1 MSGTAGIPAPSGRRG
16 RQCSRMS
23 SSGGVFA
30 ILNLLTG
37 SVTLIPPARAGAVL
51 VIERPAPVLVW
62 PPSAAALVWPP
73 SAAALVWPPSAAG
86 FTAAA
91 A

>member
-1 MSGTAGIPAPSGRRG
+1 MSGTIGIPAPSGRRG
-16 RQCSRMS
+16 CQCSRMS

-30 ILNLLTG
+30 TLNLLTG
-37 SVTLIPPARAGAVL
+37 SVTLITPARTGAVL

-62 PPSAAALVWPP
+62 PPSAA
-73 SAAALVWPPSAAG
+73 G

>member
-23 SSGGVFA
+23 SSSGGVFA

-37 SVTLIPPARAGAVL
+37 SVTLIPPARG
-51 VIERPAPVLVW
+51 
-62 PPSAAALVWPP
+62 
-73 SAAALVWPPSAAG
+73 
-86 FTAAA
+86 
-91 A
+91 

>member
-23 SSGGVFA
+23 SSSGGVFA

-37 SVTLIPPARAGAVL
+37 SVTLIPPARGGAVL

-62 PPSAAALVWPP
+62 PPSAAVLVW
-73 SAAALVWPPSAAG
+73 LPSAAG